1 MRRRLSTFVLL
12 MGLTLPVPVL
22 AQSASALLPA
32 AQSANDKPLVAK
44 AQAALDAKLWPDAEA
59 ALKQLSVTEPRW
71 EYFAALG
78 TAQINEGHYEDSIAS
93 YQHAIDLAPNN
104 ADPASI
110 ARIYTNIGNDNLK
123 LRNNNA
129 AVAAYTKAAALDPNP
144 GVAYFNLCATQYNM
158 GNVAGAMSACDKAI
172 ATDPTRPDAYFI
184 KGSLGIADSKQ
195 VGNKITAPAGTQKAL
210 QKYLALAP
218 DGPHAQDVK
227 QMLDYLK

>member
-12 MGLTLPVPVL
+12 VGLTLPVPAL
-22 AQSASALLPA
+22 AQSASAPLPA
-32 AQSANDKPLVAK
+32 AQSANGGPLVAK
-44 AQAALDAKLWPDAEA
+44 AQAAFDAKLWPDAEA
-59 ALKQLSVTEPRW
+59 LLKQLSVAEPRW

-93 YQHAIDLAPNN
+93 YQRAIDLAPNS

-110 ARIYTNIGNDNLK
+110 ARIYTSTGNDNLK

-129 AVAAYTKAAALDPNP
+129 AIASYTKAAALDPNP
-144 GVAYFNLCATQYNM
+144 GLAYFNLCAIQYNT
-158 GNVAGAMSACDKAI
+158 GNTAGAMSACDKSI
-172 ATDPTRPDAYFI
+172 AADPTRPNAYFI
-184 KGSLGIADSKQ
+184 KGSLGIADSKK
-195 VGNKITAPAGTQKAL
+195 VGNKIVAPAGTQEAL

-227 QMLDYLK
+227 EMLDYLK